1 MDKKIHSHIQMD
13 ETKGLS
19 TIFETYSAKPISFEI
34 RPLEVADEKDNSAW
48 IRK

>member
-1 MDKKIHSHIQMD
+1 MDD
-13 ETKGLS
+13 TKGLS
-19 TIFETYSAKPISFEI
+19 TIFRIYSAMPISFVI